1 MSNADNLYRD
11 EAQERARLLSDVR
24 YDVHLDLTQPSEATF
39 ASTVTARFAC
49 RTPGAA
55 TFIDLD
61 AAGVREASLNGVAI
75 DPSTFT
81 GVRLPLQDLAADN
94 ELVVVADCRY
104 QHTGVGL
111 HRFTDPVDEQV
122 YLYTQFEPFDA
133 HRVFACFDQ
142 PDLKAPFTL
151 SVDAP
156 AHWVVVSNGPVRRRP
171 ERDEGGRWLFATT
184 EPVST
189 YITALVAGPF
199 HEVRKPFGDIDL
211 GVYCRRSLAEH
222 LDSEEI
228 FQITQQGFDFFAA
241 AFAYPYPFGTGHN
254 GIRKYDQMFV
264 PEFNA
269 GAMENAA
276 CVTFSESYVFR
287 SKVTEANR
295 RRRAETILHEMAHM
309 WFGDLVTMRWWD
321 DLWLNESFATY
332 MAYRALVS
340 ATRFTD
346 AWSDFAADL
355 KAWAYNQ
362 DQLPSTHP
370 IVADMVDT
378 DSVRTNFDGI
388 TYAKGASVL
397 RQLVAWVGEESFLRG
412 LRAYFRRHEYGNA
425 ELSDFLTALEE
436 ASGRDLRDWSQQW
449 LQTAGVT
456 TLRPQ
461 VAVDGDRYASVAVL
475 QEAPP
480 GYPTL
485 RDHRVGLGLYDL
497 SSDGLRRRRSVELDI
512 GGASTRVTALDGEP
526 VADLLLVNDG
536 DLAYA
541 KVRLDERS
549 VETLMT
555 SLGRL
560 TDPLA
565 RALCWGGAWDMTR
578 DAELAARRWVQLVAE
593 HADAESDVGI
603 LTNLLHRAEAAIDR
617 YGDPDNRVPARTLLA
632 QRARKALDGAAPG
645 SDEQLVWARA
655 FATAAQTPEQ
665 LGEVAGLLD
674 GSVSVAG
681 LAIDTDLRWHLLT
694 ALAAA
699 GEVSEDEIAAEL
711 RRDPTDLGARRAA
724 AARAARPSVD
734 AKQEAWR
741 ALLEDRRLPLATM
754 RAIVAGF
761 AQPGQEE
768 LLAMFAERYPDA
780 LTDIWAQRSPEEALL
795 LTGGLFPV
803 PVSTD
808 SIAVADRALALA
820 GLPAPGKRIVSESR
834 DATQRALRAR
844 AVDHD

>member
-1 MSNADNLYRD
+1 VSNGDNLYRD
-11 EAQERARLLSDVR
+11 EARERARLLSDVR
-24 YDVHLDLTQPSEATF
+24 YDVRLDLTQPASPTF
-39 ASTVTARFAC
+39 SSTTTVRFSCAQ
-49 RTPGAA
+49 PGAS

-61 AAGVREASLNGVAI
+61 AEAVRAASLNGAAI
-75 DPSTFT
+75 DPATFT
-81 GVRLPLQDLAADN
+81 GVRLQLDGLAADN
-94 ELVVVADCRY
+94 ELVVTAECRY

-151 SVDAP
+151 AVDAP
-156 AHWVVVSNGPVRRRP
+156 PGWVVVSNGAVAAQPP
-171 ERDEGGRWLFATT
+171 DGQGGRWSFATT
-184 EPVST
+184 EAMST
-189 YITALVAGPF
+189 YITALVAGPY
-199 HEVRKPFGDIDL
+199 HQVRQQFGDIDM
-211 GVYCRRSLAEH
+211 GVYCRTSLAEH
-222 LDSEEI
+222 LDAEEI
-228 FQITQQGFDFFAA
+228 FEITRQGFEFFTQDF
-241 AFAYPYPFGTGHN
+241 AFPYPFGRSQDGR
-254 GIRKYDQMFV
+254 RKYDQLFV

-378 DSVRTNFDGI
+378 DAVRTNFDGI

-397 RQLVAWVGEESFLRG
+397 RQLVAWVGEEAFMRG
-412 LRAYFRRHEYGNA
+412 LRGYFQRHQYGNA
-425 ELSDFLTALEE
+425 ELRDFLAALEDS
-436 ASGRDLRDWSQQW
+436 SGRDLREWSQQW

-461 VAVDGDRYASVAVL
+461 VEVDGDHYRTVEIR
-475 QEAPP
+475 QEAPDEH
-480 GYPTL
+480 PTM
-485 RDHRVGLGLYDL
+485 RDHRAALGLYDL
-497 SSDGLRRRRSVELDI
+497 SGEGLQRRRAVELDVT
-512 GGASTRVTALDGEP
+512 GASTRVDALDGER
-526 VADLLLVNDG
+526 VADLLLLNDG

-541 KVRLDERS
+541 KVRLDQRS
-549 VETLMT
+549 VDTLMT

-565 RALCWGGAWDMTR
+565 RALCWGAAWDMTR

-593 HADAESDVGI
+593 HADGEGDVGI
-603 LTNLLHRAEAAIDR
+603 LTNLLQRAEAAIDR
-617 YGDPDNRVPARTLLA
+617 YGAPDNRAHARTLLA
-632 QRARKALDGAAPG
+632 QRARKALDGAVPG

-655 FATAAQTPEQ
+655 FASAAQTPEQ
-665 LGEVAGLLD
+665 RAEVRALLD
-674 GSVSVAG
+674 GSSSVEG

-694 ALAAA
+694 ALAAMGDA
-699 GEVSEDEIAAEL
+699 STDDIDAEL

-724 AARAARPSVD
+724 AARAAQPLRE
-734 AKQEAWR
+734 AKEAAWT
-741 ALLEDRRLPLATM
+741 ALLEDRTLPLATM
-754 RAIVAGF
+754 RATVAGF
-761 AQPGQEE
+761 SQPGQSE
-768 LLAMFAERYPDA
+768 LLAEYAQRYTDVLP
-780 LTDIWAQRSPEEALL
+780 DIWAQRSPEEALL

-803 PVSTD
+803 PISEQSV
-808 SIAVADRALALA
+808 AVADRALELA
-820 GLPAPGKRIVSESR
+820 AVPSPGRRIVAESR
-834 DATQRALRAR
+834 DATLRALRAR
-844 AVDHD
+844 AVDVD